1 MKHTIIQ
8 PLITEKLNKLSEG
21 GKYSFEVEISA
32 TKLDVKKAVEALY
45 PDVKVKTV
53 NTMIVATK
61 PKGRFTKSGYI
72 NGRTSKWKK
81 AIVTLNDGQSI
92 DFYSEV

>member
-1 MKHTIIQ
+1 MKHILIQ
-8 PLITEKLNKLSEG
+8 PLITEKLNKLQEA
-21 GKYSFEVEISA
+21 GKYSFEVEITASK
-32 TKLDVKKAVEALY
+32 TDIKKAIEELY
-45 PDVKVKTV
+45 PDVKVKAV

-72 NGRTSKWKK
+72 KGRTNKWKK
-81 AIVTLNDGQSI
+81 ALITLNDGQVI

>member
-1 MKHTIIQ
+1 MKHTILQ
-8 PLITEKLNKLSEG
+8 PLITEKLNKLNES

-32 TKLDVKKAVEALY
+32 NKSDIKKAVEALY
-45 PDVKVKTV
+45 PDVNVKSV

-61 PKGRFTKSGYI
+61 PKGRFTKGGYI